1 MTSEIVFWDKTKGDK
16 WLKTIYCICDGYPEN
31 VWQDI
36 KQAIKELQNDT
47 YHEGKTLTFK
57 DLVERMLCFDDYR
70 VNPVDIRSDEII
82 NVYYCESFIKIEND
96 NFTDTYITKK
106 DYNGNCIDDF
116 VFRGVQSRIDVIN
129 EYIHD
134 IQQRVEERTST
145 NEYHQTSC
153 YEKDFLQIFL
163 IQKNAQKIVDNC
175 KKQLE
180 LISEKYTK
188 LD

>member
-1 MTSEIVFWDKTKGDK
+1 MTSEIKFFDKTNCI
-16 WLKTIYCICDGYPEN
+16 KTIYCIYDGYSEN
-31 VWQDI
+31 VWSDI
-36 KQAIKELQNDT
+36 KQAIKEIQNSG
-47 YHEGKTLTFK
+47 EKLTFRK
-57 DLVERMLCFDDYR
+57 IVERVLAFDDYEESIPSSVD
-70 VNPVDIRSDEII
+70 VNNSITVFYYGDTVKFSSKNFKDCYII
-82 NVYYCESFIKIEND
+82 SQNQE
-96 NFTDTYITKK
+96 
-106 DYNGNCIDDF
+106 GNCIDDF
-116 VFRGVQSRIDVIN
+116 VFRGVQSRINVIN
-129 EYIHD
+129 GYIHD

>member
-1 MTSEIVFWDKTKGDK
+1 MIISEIKFFNESNYT
-16 WLKTIYCICDGYPEN
+16 KTIYCIYDGYPEN
-31 VWQDI
+31 VWSDI
-36 KQAIKELQNDT
+36 KQVIKEIQNNG
-47 YHEGKTLTFK
+47 EKLTFRK
-57 DLVERMLCFDDYR
+57 IVERVMAFNDYEESIPSNSNITNSIM
-70 VNPVDIRSDEII
+70 VFYYKDIIKFSSKNFKDCYII
-82 NVYYCESFIKIEND
+82 SQNQE
-96 NFTDTYITKK
+96 
-106 DYNGNCIDDF
+106 GNCIDDF
-116 VFRGVQSRIDVIN
+116 VFRGVQSRINVIN
-129 EYIHD
+129 EYVYD
-134 IQQRVEERTST
+134 IRQRVEERTST